1 MTKLYVKESGVWRDI
16 KEVFVKDSE
25 QWRSIDTV
33 HVKDGGVWKK
43 VFQSGWIIGSGA
55 DQSTFYEFTTELIES
70 YGDAVLSA
78 GPITGNRVE
87 GTTGTWEI
95 VMAPGY
101 RLSGDTGD
109 TNSYTAT
116 HSVRYLFTV
125 AANGSATLNAASGA
139 QTTGGTSVMTSYSPG
154 VTRVSVA
161 QTSLYVS
168 ELAAFPHIVQW
179 GNSNASARSSTFV
192 WTPPTGA
199 TGILVSGIGGG
210 GGGGNGGG
218 FGGGGSASG
227 GGGGGSG
234 GVYKNF
240 SGSFGEFSITLGAGG
255 TSGGPLDYNQQQTR
269 ENAGTNGSATVV
281 AINSTTLFTAN
292 GGVGGQGGF
301 NAYESTDSENDTLN
315 NPDTG
320 NTGGAGG
327 SPNGAAGGKGS
338 YRLSWVNG
346 QSIQTYV
353 GGSLIT
359 VTGSGYAGANNSVT
373 GFTGGAGGGRASE
386 GSSGGGGGGA
396 GFANGPVGNTGTGV
410 LGSGGG
416 GGGGEMLGL
425 SGGNGYAYV
434 TWTA

>member
-16 KEVFVKDSE
+16 KEVFVKDSG

-55 DQSTFYEFTTELIES
+55 DQVTFYEFTTELIES

-109 TNSYTAT
+109 TDSYTAT

-125 AANGSATLNAASGA
+125 AADGSATLNAASGA

-218 FGGGGSASG
+218 FGNSASASG

-234 GVYKNF
+234 GVYKDF
-240 SGSFGEFSITLGAGG
+240 TGSFGEFSITLGAGG
-255 TSGGPLDYNQQQTR
+255 TSGGALDYNQQNTR
-269 ENAGTNGSATVV
+269 ENAGTNGGSTVV

-301 NAYESTDSENDTLN
+301 NAAEQINDEEGDRLD

-338 YRLSWVNG
+338 YRLRYALG
-346 QSIQTYV
+346 TIQAISI
-353 GGSLIT
+353 GT
-359 VTGSGYAGANNSVT
+359 VTSSGFSGANNGVT
-373 GFTGGAGGGRASE
+373 GFTGGAGGTAGASS
-386 GSSGGGGGGA
+386 SSGGGGGGA
-396 GFANGPVGNTGTGV
+396 GFANGPASNNVGV

-416 GGGGEMLGL
+416 AGGGEQIGQR
-425 SGGNGYAYV
+425 GGDGYVYV

>member
-1 MTKLYVKESGVWRDI
+1 MTKLYVKESGTWRDI
-16 KEVFVKDSE
+16 KEVFVKDSG

-43 VFQSGWIIGSGA
+43 VFQSGWIIGAGA
-55 DQSTFYEFTTELIES
+55 DQFTFYEFTTDLIAN

-78 GPITGNRVE
+78 GPLVGDRVE
-87 GTTGTWEI
+87 GTTGTWEV

-109 TNSYTAT
+109 TESYTAT

-125 AANGSATLNAASGA
+125 AADGSATLNSAVGS
-139 QTTGGTSVMTSYSPG
+139 QTTGGTSTMASYTAG

-161 QTSLYVS
+161 QTNLYVLS
-168 ELAAFPHIVQW
+168 LAAFPHVVEW
-179 GNSNASARSSTFV
+179 GNSNPTARSSTFE

-199 TGILVSGIGGG
+199 TTIRVSGIGGG

-218 FGGGGSASG
+218 YGNSASASG

-234 GVYKNF
+234 GVYKDF
-240 SGSFGEFSITLGAGG
+240 SASFGTFSITLGEGG
-255 TSGGPLDYNQQQTR
+255 TAGGPLDFNQQQTR
-269 ENAGTNGSATVV
+269 ENAGTNGTATVV
-281 AINSTTLFTAN
+281 ALGGSTLFTA
-292 GGVGGQGGF
+292 GGGIGGQGGF
-301 NAYESTDSENDTLN
+301 NDYEQTNDEGELT
-315 NPDTG
+315 NPDFD

-338 YRLSWVNG
+338 YRLRY
-346 QSIQTYV
+346 QTGTIFALAV
-353 GGSLIT
+353 GT
-359 VTGSGYAGANNSVT
+359 VTSSGYDGASNAVT
-373 GFTGGAGGGRASE
+373 GFAGGAGGTTGAAS
-386 GSSGGGGGGA
+386 SSGGGGGGA
-396 GFANGPVGNTGTGV
+396 GFATGAASNTAGV

-416 GGGGEMLGL
+416 AGGGEQIGQN
-425 SGGNGYAYV
+425 GGNGYVYV